1 MRPYQA
7 LCDPEGRRGPWGLR
21 ARVRRLLCLT
31 AAHQGD
37 ARLDP
42 HPGVWL
48 KSFQSLDCDA
58 HAQVGPGPLLM
69 LRHVGATVSHCS
81 LCTSMLEPQG
91 ALSRAS
97 MLDPPFEREPLL
109 LHFGSRGA

>member
-42 HPGVWL
+42 QPGVWL

-58 HAQVGPGPLLM
+58 HAQVGPEPLLM
-69 LRHVGATVSHCS
+69 LRHVGAS
-81 LCTSMLEPQG
+81 LI
-91 ALSRAS
+91 R
-97 MLDPPFEREPLL
+97 
-109 LHFGSRGA
+109 